1 MKKILL
7 TVLLALNSPWLASAE
22 IQDTQDEAEGSIVDI
37 LDVPQP
43 TITLDAPF
51 LEDTQSENEDSQ
63 TADADNTQEA
73 RDENFIPS
81 VRIVEDLPV
90 AFPVDI

>member
-63 TADADNTQEA
+63 TADADNNQEA

>member
-7 TVLLALNSPWLASAE
+7 IVLLVLNSPWLASAE
-22 IQDTQDEAEGSIVDI
+22 IQDESIVDI
-37 LDVPQP
+37 LDEPQP

-51 LEDTQSENEDSQ
+51 PEDIQSENEDNQ
-63 TADADNTQEA
+63 TSDTENNQEA

-90 AFPVDI
+90 AFPIDI